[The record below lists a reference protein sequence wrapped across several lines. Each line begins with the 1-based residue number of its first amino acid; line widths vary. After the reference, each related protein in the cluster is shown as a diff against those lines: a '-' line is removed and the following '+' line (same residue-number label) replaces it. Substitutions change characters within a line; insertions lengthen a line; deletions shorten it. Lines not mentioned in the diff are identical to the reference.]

1 MRVSAPATTFVLL
14 GLATL
19 AATTTATTGKGTC
32 TPRNWL
38 YGQAM
43 SSSMAAASVGLDLPG
58 IAPLTAALDLTCL
71 GGLPAHTGKETF
83 PSHDRKSIKLVPKT
97 IEPSMP
103 WAAPTTKSCAAFAGM
118 TAMATIS
125 ISTEMVETF
134 FPKWVSSSSRAIL
147 WHDMGFLYFSAR
159 PAGIPPPR
167 RRIAKGALQALI
179 ATALFEVKSFMMAQL
194 RAWGLNVLAVSALFA
209 APWRTGLNT
218 FVRTYTIA
226 KNYTPALLTG
236 LLCVYTAVVFLIAVG
251 GMIVIFS
258 TTSWHMSVSRPGLE
272 AMLEGDGKEERKEEE
287 KEDWVMVEMEE
298 EMDGSKSWTPTEQQ
312 AVGQEG
318 RMSVLSVIL
327 SSYIVIST
335 AGAVLLVAVLMCVGP
350 LLFFI
355 EFIITTTN
363 KATSTE
369 EGEEG
374 EVDLLLDGLLG
385 DFAPVLPGLTL
396 AGLGDLI
403 SYLRLLLIKENI
415 LAKAAAA
422 MDAVT
427 AFEHSVQPFY
437 EDCVNITWYLLA
449 GLALLTV
456 ALVVLLARVALWT
469 FVKVLGTF
477 VVEEAEEE
485 EEGGAVAYPDLLP
498 LAYLF
503 AVLAIPGT
511 FWVAGIILVIYF
523 ALPDASKEEL
533 LSISASGADT
543 ERYRSESGLPSAA
556 RRVLQRVSVSCGI
569 GRTSSVEVLKKE
581 EEEVMA
587 DGC

>member
-1 MRVSAPATTFVLL
+1 
-14 GLATL
+14 
-19 AATTTATTGKGTC
+19 
-32 TPRNWL
+32 
-38 YGQAM
+38 
-43 SSSMAAASVGLDLPG
+43 MAAASVGLDLPG

-71 GGLPAHTGKETF
+71 GGLPAHTGKETS
-83 PSHDRKSIKLVPKT
+83 PSHDRESIKLVPKT

-103 WAAPTTKSCAAFAGM
+103 WAATTTTYCAAFAGM

-159 PAGIPPPR
+159 PAVIPPPR
-167 RRIAKGALQALI
+167 RRVAKGALQAMLTAALI
-179 ATALFEVKSFMMAQL
+179 ELKTFVVSQL
-194 RAWGLNVLAVSALFA
+194 RAWGLNVLAVSALYA
-209 APWRTGLNT
+209 VPWKTGLNT
-218 FVRTYTIA
+218 FIGFYAITKSYAPV
-226 KNYTPALLTG
+226 LLTG

-258 TTSWHMSVSRPGLE
+258 NTSWHMSVSRPGLE
-272 AMLEGDGKEERKEEE
+272 AMLEGDAKEEREEE
-287 KEDWVMVEMEE
+287 EEEDWVLVEME

-318 RMSVLSVIL
+318 RMSVLSVIF

-335 AGAVLLVAVLMCVGP
+335 AGSVLLVAVLMCVGP
-350 LLFFI
+350 LLFSI

-369 EGEEG
+369 EGEEE

-385 DFAPVLPGLTL
+385 DFAPVLPGLVL
-396 AGLGDLI
+396 AELGDQI
-403 SYLRLLLIKENI
+403 SYLRLLLTKENI
-415 LAKAAAA
+415 FAKAAAA

-477 VVEEAEEE
+477 VVEKAEGE
-485 EEGGAVAYPDLLP
+485 EEGGAVTYPDLLP
-498 LAYLF
+498 LACLF
-503 AVLAIPGT
+503 AVLAIPES

-556 RRVLQRVSVSCGI
+556 RRVLQRVSVSSGI

-587 DGC
+587 DGCLSLLGF